1 MVQKLGYQQA
11 GNEDA
16 AFYGMGGG
24 GFGDLLRCVRGCLC
38 GDLDA
43 GNIHRIA

>member
-1 MVQKLGYQQA
+1 MRWSKNWGISKLAMRMLQ
-11 GNEDA
+11 
-16 AFYGMGGG
+16 GG